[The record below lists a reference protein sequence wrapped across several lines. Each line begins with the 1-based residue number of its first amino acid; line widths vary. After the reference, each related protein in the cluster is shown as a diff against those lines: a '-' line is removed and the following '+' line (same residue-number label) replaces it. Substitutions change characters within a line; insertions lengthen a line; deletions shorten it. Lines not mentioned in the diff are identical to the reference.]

1 MPRRGALCLDWR
13 TLAATFA
20 LVFVAELG
28 DKTQL
33 ATMLLAAESKSL
45 AAVFLGAAG
54 ALALSALIG
63 VAAGDLISRVVPMKY
78 LQISAGIAFIVIGFL
93 LLRGR
98 I

>member
-1 MPRRGALCLDWR
+1 MDWR
-13 TLAATFA
+13 TMAATFA

-45 AAVFLGAAG
+45 PAVFLGATG

-63 VAAGDLISRVVPMKY
+63 VAAGDLVSRVIPVKY
-78 LQISAGIAFIVIGFL
+78 LQIGAGAAFIAIGFL